1 MQTGL
6 AIEILNE
13 NEESIQFGK
22 EETTERLPRLGYDLG
37 LMQYL

>member
-1 MQTGL
+1 LGL

-22 EETTERLPRLGYDLG
+22 EETTEKLPKLGTLG
-37 LMQYL
+37 LMPYY